1 MTSAASGSAP
11 EEPGVQR
18 DRAHGRRDHVAG
30 QRDQAGDERDQLGDE
45 RDRVA
50 HDRDEAADR
59 RDRAG
64 TERDDAGTQRDA
76 VGEERDVAADRRDRD
91 AELRDHDAELEESA
105 AERSRDVDDV
115 RRSSLARHHAASD
128 RQRASEDR
136 VKGATERMAADLDRE
151 AALADRGAGAGER
164 NQAGRDRDVSLADR
178 SAGASARI
186 EAEHDREH
194 ALVNRGATA
203 REHADSH
210 LDDLTG
216 AYRRNA
222 GFLELEREMSRAR
235 RDAQPL
241 VLAFV
246 DVDRL
251 KAVNDSRGH
260 AAGDR
265 MLRTVAGTLRAKLRP
280 HDIVM
285 RYGGDEFVC
294 VAAGLTLEQ
303 AAKRF
308 ALVNAA
314 LEHGSEHG
322 SVTIGLAQLQADDT
336 AAGLVA
342 RADEMLYRER
352 RQAARDA

>member
-1 MTSAASGSAP
+1 MSGA
-11 EEPGVQR
+11 R
-18 DRAHGRRDHVAG
+18 
-30 QRDQAGDERDQLGDE
+30 ER
-45 RDRVA
+45 
-50 HDRDEAADR
+50 
-59 RDRAG
+59 
-64 TERDDAGTQRDA
+64 T
-76 VGEERDVAADRRDRD
+76 
-91 AELRDHDAELEESA
+91 
-105 AERSRDVDDV
+105 
-115 RRSSLARHHAASD
+115 
-128 RQRASEDR
+128 
-136 VKGATERMAADLDRE
+136 AADLDRD

-164 NQAGRDRDVSLADR
+164 TQAGRDRDGSLADR
-178 SAGASARI
+178 GAGASERT
-186 EAEHDREH
+186 EAEHDRES
-194 ALVNRGATA
+194 ALVDRGAAA
-203 REHADSH
+203 RERADSH

-222 GFLELEREMSRAR
+222 GFLELEREISRAR

-265 MLRTVAGTLRAKLRP
+265 MLRAVAGTLRAKLRP

-308 ALVNAA
+308 ALVSAA
-314 LEHGSEHG
+314 LEQGSEHG
-322 SVTIGLAQLQADDT
+322 SVTIGLAQLQPGDT

-352 RQAARDA
+352 RQAARNP